1 MILYRPHRGG
11 FREETALA
19 REFDSIEAMME
30 HIVQEHTDPEMGPAL
45 SVEDIVIGEEEKYD
59 SRNGWNTRYVCTK
72 RYYGEN
78 YAIPQC
84 IGMRGTIFEQP
95 IPEYSECA

>member
-1 MILYRPHRGG
+1 MVLYRPHRGG
-11 FREETALA
+11 FQESVELA
-19 REFDSIEAMME
+19 KEFDSIEAMME
-30 HIVQEHTDPEMGPAL
+30 HIVQEHTDPEMGSAL
-45 SVEDIVIGEEEKYD
+45 SIEDIVIDDEEKFD

-84 IGMRGTIFEQP
+84 IGMCGTITEQP
-95 IPEYSECA
+95 LPKCQERA

>member
-11 FREETALA
+11 FQEAMALA
-19 REFDSIEAMME
+19 IEFESIDSMKEY
-30 HIVQEHTDPEMGPAL
+30 IVKEHTDEDIGPAF

-72 RYYGEN
+72 RYYRE
-78 YAIPQC
+78 YFSIPQC
-84 IGMRGTIFEQP
+84 IGMCDIRKVHTN
-95 IPEYSECA
+95 